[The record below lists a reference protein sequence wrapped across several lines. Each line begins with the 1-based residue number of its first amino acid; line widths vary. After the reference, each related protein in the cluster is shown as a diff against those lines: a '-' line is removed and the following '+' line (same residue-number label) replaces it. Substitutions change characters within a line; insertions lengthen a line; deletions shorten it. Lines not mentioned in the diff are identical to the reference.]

1 MHKSAENES
10 VFFIFFTSFDMY
22 IQKGAS
28 ILLTVRRLFNG
39 RRIEKMKKKIKQKI
53 KKTLDMPAE
62 IIMNSPKIVLDSDSN
77 AWVENYT
84 GIIEYSDKE
93 VKLNTADFIV
103 KITGEG
109 LLMDF
114 ITNED
119 LSISGKITSVVYE

>member
-1 MHKSAENES
+1 
-10 VFFIFFTSFDMY
+10 MY
-22 IQKGAS
+22 IRKS
-28 ILLTVRRLFNG
+28 TIILFNIRG
-39 RRIEKMKKKIKQKI
+39 EGAKIRVKKRIKQKI
-53 KKTLDMPAE
+53 KETLDMPAE
-62 IIMNSPKIVLDSDSN
+62 IIMNSPKIVLDADSN
-77 AWVENYT
+77 AWIENYI

-93 VKLNTADFIV
+93 VKINTAEFIV

>member
-1 MHKSAENES
+1 
-10 VFFIFFTSFDMY
+10 
-22 IQKGAS
+22 
-28 ILLTVRRLFNG
+28 
-39 RRIEKMKKKIKQKI
+39 MKKKIKQKI

-93 VKLNTADFIV
+93 VKLNTTDFIV

>member
-1 MHKSAENES
+1 
-10 VFFIFFTSFDMY
+10 
-22 IQKGAS
+22 
-28 ILLTVRRLFNG
+28 
-39 RRIEKMKKKIKQKI
+39 MKKKIKQKI

-62 IIMNSPKIVLDSDSN
+62 IIMNSPKIVHDSDSN

>member
-1 MHKSAENES
+1 
-10 VFFIFFTSFDMY
+10 
-22 IQKGAS
+22 
-28 ILLTVRRLFNG
+28 
-39 RRIEKMKKKIKQKI
+39 MKKKIKQKI

-109 LLMDF
+109 LLIDF